1 MYIHLY
7 KMIYLLPIP
16 KQVLST
22 LTYSFDLLTRYEKVE
37 GKEKSVKLPSIITY
51 IMKQGLTRGRYGI
64 YK

>member
-37 GKEKSVKLPSIITY
+37 GKEKSVKLP
-51 IMKQGLTRGRYGI
+51 
-64 YK
+64 